1 MPVYTWSPPLTY
13 EARQINSQADADA
26 WIASLTDNELR
37 NDHDQIEIRD
47 LTLTVDSGGTITMAF
62 IRADSLDAAANRFHA
77 PLGGYAYAS
86 RTSIQIALED
96 EANFNRRF
104 EPYVEC

>member
-1 MPVYTWSPPLTY
+1 MTF

-26 WIASLTDNELR
+26 WIASLTDSELR
-37 NDHDQIEIRD
+37 NDNDQIEIRD
-47 LTLTVDSGGTITMAF
+47 LEVVVDIEGTITMTF
-62 IRADSLDAAANRFHA
+62 VRADSLDAMPNRFEA

-86 RTSIQIALED
+86 RTSIAVALED
-96 EANFNRRF
+96 AENFERRF